1 MALRRIAAAAL
12 CAAVATATGCSS
24 GGPATRTAT
33 AATARSQAAQP
44 ARQAMSLAASEA
56 QRNTSF
62 AATLQV
68 RSMGSLATTLSG
80 TLRMQLKPSL
90 LADQNFH
97 VSADGEALPGAVE
110 TLLTGTAAYLKMDT
124 LARVLGKPWVK
135 VSISGLRNA
144 AGVNLIPLVQQVEGG
159 NPLAQVQMFTA
170 SSDVREVGS
179 QVINGVATTEYT
191 GSYRAAAGLG
201 KLGPGLRPLV
211 WPALKATGI
220 STTQFDVW
228 IGSQH
233 QVRKMILVQSGKSI
247 RVTSVMVVTMINQPV
262 GVQIPPASQVADAPD
277 IP

>member
-1 MALRRIAAAAL
+1 MAFRRTAVAAL
-12 CAAVATATGCSS
+12 CGAVATVTGCSS
-24 GGPATRTAT
+24 GGSATTTAA
-33 AATARSQAAQP
+33 AATAQSQAAQP
-44 ARQAMSLAASEA
+44 ARQAIALAAGA
-56 QRNTSF
+56 ARRNTSF

-80 TLRMQLKPSL
+80 TLRMRLEPSL

-97 VSADGEALPGAVE
+97 VSADGQALPGGVE

-135 VSISGLRNA
+135 VSISGLHSA
-144 AGVNLIPLVQQVEGG
+144 AGVNLIPLVQQVEAG

-170 SSDVREVGS
+170 SGDVREVGS
-179 QVINGVATTEYT
+179 QVIDGVATTEYT
-191 GSYRAAAGLG
+191 GSYQTAAGLPQ
-201 KLGPGLRPLV
+201 LGSGLRPLV

-220 STTQFDVW
+220 SATQFDVW
-228 IGSQH
+228 IDSQH
-233 QVRKMILVQSGKSI
+233 QVRKMTLVQSGKSV

-262 GVQIPPASQVADAPD
+262 GVQIPPASQVADAPE